1 MFNKWIRKG
10 QSISEGNFGVFKSP
24 KKWTFF
30 FCFDEPR
37 IKLSN
42 PFFVFCVERLQ
53 AWRLP
58 NFLQIFRYH
67 QCYQIAGLIHFS
79 CSFWC
84 LWNVILCWLREILMT
99 HLSRQW
105 GTWLYIVG
113 HYVMWTRQP
122 PKETTLEQEKWIK
135 PAIW

>member
-1 MFNKWIRKG
+1 MFVQNRL
-10 QSISEGNFGVFKSP
+10 FY
-24 KKWTFF
+24 FF
-30 FCFDEPR
+30 FLFCFDEPR

-79 CSFWC
+79 CLFWC

-99 HLSRQW
+99 HLSTVEIALNEIMLARQRRW
-105 GTWLYIVG
+105 FHVQGAQMKCFITWEYICANPQVRCCSG
-113 HYVMWTRQP
+113 NILT
-122 PKETTLEQEKWIK
+122 
-135 PAIW
+135 